1 MCALAVG
8 LSGCASSEDD
18 QVVGEIPSAS
28 PTAEESAA
36 PEPEKDTETEAA
48 AEPEVEA
55 PSQREGLDA
64 YVAAEQQA
72 LAQADEQLLAMYEDI
87 TVEAIDPGTVSFSYI
102 FAEPLDIAVAAGQFD
117 TTAAD
122 LQELCDT
129 QVFPAMK
136 SMGVTESPKVVYTY
150 LNPDGA
156 QIWSQTFEPS

>member
-18 QVVGEIPSAS
+18 QVVVETTSTS
-28 PTAEESAA
+28 PAAEEPAA
-36 PEPEKDTETEAA
+36 PAPEAETETDAA
-48 AEPEVEA
+48 AESAVDGA
-55 PSQREGLDA
+55 SQREGLVA

-72 LAQADEQLLAMYEDI
+72 LEQADQELLAMYQDI
-87 TVEAIDPGTVSFSYI
+87 TVEAVDPGTVSFNYV
-102 FAEPLDIAVAAGQFD
+102 FAEPLDVAVAAGQFD
-117 TTAAD
+117 STAAD

-150 LNPDGA
+150 LNPDGT